1 METPPD
7 DGARRPPRTE
17 GASSRP
23 TLPDLGGRHSGVA
36 ADTPADLIVI
46 AHPVERHLGA
56 RFRLEPGRSLT
67 IGRAEN
73 ADVSFPDAP
82 SVSRHHAQLRHA
94 GETILIE
101 DLGSR
106 NGTWINDTPVR
117 GAQQLKS
124 GDRFQVGSVHFKL
137 LHEYDVE
144 AAYHKAVYDFMTH
157 DALTGAWNRRSLE
170 SELSREWSRAVRYGR
185 PFSLILFDLD
195 QLKKINDTH
204 GHIAGDVTLKRTAEL
219 VRNVLRTEQVF
230 ARVGGDEFAILCP
243 ETPLENAA
251 ALAERL
257 REALAQFEPPS
268 GEDTPPD
275 LKPDAHTCSFG
286 VAQFDGTGDWLGLYA
301 KADEALY
308 QSKHAGGN
316 RVSIDPLSGTT
327 PA

>member
-1 METPPD
+1 MERPPD
-7 DGARRPPRTE
+7 DRPARPPRTE
-17 GASSRP
+17 GPSTRP
-23 TLPDLGGRHSGVA
+23 TLPDIGVRTSRA
-36 ADTPADLIVI
+36 AAETPADLIVI
-46 AHPVERHLGA
+46 AHPEERHLGA
-56 RFRLEPGRSLT
+56 RFRLEAGGSLT

-82 SVSRHHAQLRHA
+82 SVSRHHAQIRHG

-106 NGTWINDTPVR
+106 NGTWINDAPIR
-117 GAQQLKS
+117 GPQVLKS

-137 LHEYDVE
+137 LHEFDVE
-144 AAYHKAVYDFMTH
+144 AAYHKAVYEFMTH

-170 SELSREWSRAVRYGR
+170 SELSREWSRALRYGR

-204 GHIAGDVTLKRTAEL
+204 GHLAGDVTLKRTAEL
-219 VRNVLRTEQVF
+219 VRSVLRTEQVF

-243 ETPLENAA
+243 ETPLESAA

-257 REALAQFEPPS
+257 RAAVEQAEPL
-268 GEDTPPD
+268 PD
-275 LKPDAHTCSFG
+275 EPDQKDAHTCSFG
-286 VAQFDGTGDWLGLYA
+286 VAQFDGTGDWLGLYGQ
-301 KADEALY
+301 ADDALY

-316 RVSIDPLSGTT
+316 RVSLGLRPGAT